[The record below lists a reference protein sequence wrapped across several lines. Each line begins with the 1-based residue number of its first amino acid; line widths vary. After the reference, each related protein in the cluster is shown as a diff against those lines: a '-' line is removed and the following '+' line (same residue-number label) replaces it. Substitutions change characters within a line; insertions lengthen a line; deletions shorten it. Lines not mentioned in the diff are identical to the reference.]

1 MKTLFLY
8 GSLRHIPL
16 LETVLGRR
24 LKTDLLQ
31 AELPDHQAH
40 WAADLGFPF
49 LAPEAGQTCPGLL
62 LRVSAQD
69 QARLAY
75 YEGGF
80 GYDLRPVTVRAE
92 GAEEAKTPALAWF
105 TTPGRFASGGAFDL
119 DTWVARRGAISLRT
133 ATELMSF
140 YGLRPAE
147 EAEKL
152 RPMIEMRAAS
162 RLMGEAEPVPDAP
175 GGLTRADVVTVQAA
189 QPYTD
194 YFAVEQHVLRFRQFD
209 GQMGPDVKL
218 ASFKAT
224 DAALVLPYDPV
235 RDRVMMVEQ
244 FRMGPYV
251 RGDRVPWQ
259 LEPIAGRVDAGET
272 PEQTARREAHEEAG
286 LELLDLRLIMR
297 GYPSPGC
304 MNEYYHIYL
313 GLADLPDGIAG
324 VGGLDSESENI
335 RSHIFGF
342 DQAMQMFERGELRV
356 VPLVNALLWLA
367 RHREHLRAAAQ
378 GAG

>member
-1 MKTLFLY
+1 MTKLFIY

-16 LETVLGRR
+16 LETVLGRSVEPA
-24 LKTDLLQ
+24 LLQ

-40 WAADLGFPF
+40 WAGDLGFPY
-49 LAPEAGQTCPGLL
+49 LAAEIGQSCPGLL
-62 LRVSAQD
+62 LHVSAED
-69 QARLAY
+69 RARLEY

-80 GYDLRPVTVRAE
+80 GYDLRPVTALAE
-92 GAEEAKTPALAWF
+92 GQEIPALAWF
-105 TTPGRFASGGAFDL
+105 AAPDRFRSGGRFELED
-119 DTWVARRGAISLRT
+119 WVARRAAISLRT
-133 ATELMSF
+133 AIELMSF
-140 YGLRPAE
+140 YGLRSAE
-147 EAEKL
+147 EMEKL

-162 RLMGEAEPVPDAP
+162 RLMGEVETVPDAP
-175 GGLTRADVVTVQAA
+175 GGLTRSDVLTVQSA

-194 YFAVEQHVLRFRQFD
+194 YFAVEQQVLRFRQFD
-209 GQMGPDVKL
+209 GQMGPEVTL

-272 PEQTARREAHEEAG
+272 PDQTARREAQEEAG
-286 LELLDLRLIMR
+286 LDLHDLRLIMR

-313 GLADLPDGIAG
+313 GLADLPDEIAG
-324 VGGLDSESENI
+324 VGGLESETENI
-335 RSHIFGF
+335 RSHLFSF
-342 DQAMQMFERGELRV
+342 DQAMDMFDQGKLRV

-367 RHREHLRAAAQ
+367 RHREHLRA
-378 GAG
+378 GA